1 MEIYEM
7 TAEHERWEATADF
20 AEKCSW
26 RAGKL
31 LSVKMRNG
39 YFKGWER
46 VFAAFENGKPVGFC
60 TFTEKDT
67 LPPKYLYKPF
77 IGFVYVDE
85 YHRGQRISGKMIEK
99 VRHYARIN
107 GFGRIYVT
115 SGEKGLYEKFGFTE
129 LGEYETVYGT
139 KEKLYVIAS

>member
-1 MEIYEM
+1 MEIYAM
-7 TAEHERWEATADF
+7 TNTHEKWEITAAF

-46 VFAAFENGKPVGFC
+46 VFAAFANGKPVGFC

-107 GFGRIYVT
+107 GFGRIYDCHQT
-115 SGEKGLYEKFGFTE
+115 ITLMESYNYF
-129 LGEYETVYGT
+129 
-139 KEKLYVIAS
+139 II